1 MADLYAKAAAENTA
15 DTVSKRTLQE
25 ASLAHVSR
33 SATEAIN
40 TSKTAKWIKTHVKA
54 ERRYRPPNGK
64 GRRQELKGERKARE
78 PLLSVPTGKY
88 CNSSLPVRQD
98 PRDRVERTQLCRS
111 FVFERHSL
119 TITLPRD
126 NGSGLF

>member
-64 GRRQELKGERKARE
+64 GRRQELKGRGRPANRYYQFLPGNTAIAPYLCDKTRGIESNER
-78 PLLSVPTGKY
+78 SCVGVSYSNVT
-88 CNSSLPVRQD
+88 
-98 PRDRVERTQLCRS
+98 
-111 FVFERHSL
+111 H
-119 TITLPRD
+119 
-126 NGSGLF
+126 